1 MQPKPPRLEPSTT
14 PAAGRGSHAAT
25 ARSVFALSEQ
35 ETFDFGR
42 NFAAELRGGE
52 LLVLEGDLGLGK
64 TVFARGVAA
73 GLGVDPDDVRSP
85 SYTLVHEYLG
95 GRVPVFHI
103 DLYRIQDGDDLG
115 TLGIDEILAAGG
127 LVLVEWGERLPPF
140 YRREALTV
148 RLHDIGEGSRRIELV
163 PAPRPTDRPRG
174 DA

>member
-1 MQPKPPRLEPSTT
+1 MQPKPPRVDPSPV
-14 PAAGRGSHAAT
+14 PAAGRSQQPTA

-35 ETFDFGR
+35 ETFELGR
-42 NFAAELRGGE
+42 SFASELRGGE
-52 LLVLEGDLGLGK
+52 LIVLEGDLGLGK

-95 GRVPVFHI
+95 GRMPVFHI
-103 DLYRIQDGDDLG
+103 DLYRIQDGDDLS

-140 YRREALTV
+140 YRRDALTI
-148 RLHDIGEGSRRIELV
+148 RLHDIGEGSRRIELL
-163 PAPRPTDRPRG
+163 PTPQPVERPRG